1 MFKKAFAVVALA
13 GALVLGTAAAA
24 SADPYPPEVSCTVSP
39 TPVTVGATA
48 TIACTGF
55 DLPTALFGVQS
66 GDGSLSSIVLADAD
80 PVVVEKP
87 VTNGAASATY
97 TAPSTPGTYTVLVAQ
112 TDGEVVEDVAEVSVT
127 VAAAGSGAGSG
138 SGALPAT
145 GGTVP
150 GAFIW
155 LGVGAIGLGGIAVA
169 AAVAR
174 RRAAGNR

>member
-24 SADPYPPEVSCTVSP
+24 SADYPAD
-39 TPVTVGATA
+39 VTVTAGDATLTVGQST
-48 TIACTGF
+48 TITASNLGDLEVVYFAVTPSTG
-55 DLPTALFGVQS
+55 
-66 GDGSLSSIVLADAD
+66 GSLSSIVLASAGAE
-80 PVVVEKP
+80 VEKP
-87 VTNGAASATY
+87 VTDGSATATF
-97 TAPSTPGTYTVLVAQ
+97 TANAVGTYVVNVS
-112 TDGEVVEDVAEVSVT
+112 DGETSLGQTTIT
-127 VAAAGSGAGSG
+127 VAAAGSGTGG
-138 SGALPAT
+138 GTGGGTGELPAT